1 MEKVL
6 EELKSVRP
14 ELLSDEGKR
23 LFNAIMKIADQRDE
37 LRDNIN
43 KAIDYIEEKGRL
55 KYNPDELIKILEG
68 M

>member
-1 MEKVL
+1 MEEVL
-6 EELKSVRP
+6 EELKTVRP